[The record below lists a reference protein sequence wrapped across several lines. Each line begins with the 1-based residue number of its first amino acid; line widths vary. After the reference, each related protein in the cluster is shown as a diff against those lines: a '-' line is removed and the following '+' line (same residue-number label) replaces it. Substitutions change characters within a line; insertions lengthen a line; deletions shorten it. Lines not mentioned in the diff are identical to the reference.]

1 MKARTVAILVGLA
14 IMVALIAAG
23 VFRERHAARQA
34 LGVRVS
40 VRGGDGG
47 GLPLARPADEH
58 FDGAALERATHDPAA
73 AGLQVFIVTR
83 HGHLVFARYGRGFD
97 ADRVIDSGPF
107 ARVLVALLAGVAVR
121 DGALPTLPPGHF
133 DPAQLRAAIER
144 GAHQSYA
151 DYLSRTLWR
160 RLNAATAWIRLPA
173 AGAAEPADCC
183 FEARVQDWM
192 RVAGLLI
199 NDGSFEDT
207 QVIPRGWVA
216 RMRQP
221 VSADGLEGMGVEL
234 PSRAPGAGTFDA
246 EDLIYLRGNGH
257 WRLWMVPSLRL
268 AVLFGAPGA
277 AGESRAHAAGASIP
291 GAGASAWDQTR
302 LPDLVIEAITDR
314 PSAQRAQSL
323 MQQLVHGH

>member
-14 IMVALIAAG
+14 IVVALLAAG
-23 VFRERHAARQA
+23 LVWQRHAGSHAA
-34 LGVRVS
+34 VRVP

-47 GLPLARPADEH
+47 GLPLAQPRDEH
-58 FDGAALERATHDPAA
+58 FDGAALERAARDPVA
-73 AGLQVFIVTR
+73 AGLQAFIVMR
-83 HGHLVFARYGRGFD
+83 HGHVVLARYGRGFD

-107 ARVLVALLAGVAVR
+107 ARVLVALLAGVAVH
-121 DGALPTLPPGHF
+121 DGTLPTLAPGRF
-133 DPAQLRAAIER
+133 DPAQLRAALER

-151 DYLSRTLWR
+151 NYLSRTIWR
-160 RLNAATAWIRLPA
+160 RLNAASASIRLPA
-173 AGAAEPADCC
+173 GDAAEPADCC

-192 RVAGLLI
+192 RVAGLLV

-246 EDLIYLRGNGH
+246 DDLIYLPGTGH
-257 WRLWMVPSLRL
+257 WRLWLVPSLQL
-268 AVLFGAPGA
+268 AVLFGAPDGT
-277 AGESRAHAAGASIP
+277 GEQSGHV
-291 GAGASAWDQTR
+291 AGASAWNETR
-302 LPDLVIEAITDR
+302 LPDLVIEALTER
-314 PSAQRAQSL
+314 PPAQRAESL